1 MKLQFVRE
9 MARKVPRLLLFD
21 IDGTL
26 ATSRHAKTQGGASLT
41 TALSSA
47 FEKPI
52 ERNGV
57 VFSGGTDPSITA
69 DLLQANGVMKY
80 EWKDYD
86 ERIEKAF
93 TILPQIVEKGVA
105 EGSYQWAVLPNVK
118 ELLEKLSKRN
128 DVRVALLTG
137 NLQSTAVLKLKSAG
151 VNLDLFHVENFG
163 IMGAFG
169 SDHGVRS
176 KLVEIA
182 KERYCKHLGVPDIEP
197 NDMVVIGD
205 SPKDIS
211 CAHDNGVP
219 CVAVTTGIYSSKDLE
234 DADYVLDGFN
244 NLDESVEAI
253 VETCRA

>member
-57 VFSGGTDPSITA
+57 VFSG
-69 DLLQANGVMKY
+69 
-80 EWKDYD
+80 
-86 ERIEKAF
+86 
-93 TILPQIVEKGVA
+93 
-105 EGSYQWAVLPNVK
+105 
-118 ELLEKLSKRN
+118 
-128 DVRVALLTG
+128 

-182 KERYCKHLGVPDIEP
+182 KERYCKHLGVPDIDP